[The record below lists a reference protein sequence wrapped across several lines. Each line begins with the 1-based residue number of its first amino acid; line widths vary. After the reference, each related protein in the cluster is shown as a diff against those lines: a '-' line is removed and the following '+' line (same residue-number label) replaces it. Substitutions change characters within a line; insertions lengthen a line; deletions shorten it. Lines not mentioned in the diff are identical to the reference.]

1 MKHLFVV
8 PTAGSILFLLL
19 LLMVQL
25 AGLNKPLLKN
35 EPLFLSSP
43 SFDTSNMSFAPT
55 PAIDIATPQV
65 LTPSFDE
72 ATAEQPPAMDV
83 SAIEADSPL
92 AQLLENIELND
103 PIVEPVVDMLDV
115 SLQVDVVN
123 DFLDGIAIAKPKVQK
138 TTKVKKVTKTKTV
151 VKKLTPTAAKVPAK
165 SAQEQSVAK
174 GAVSKSRSATP
185 ISRVKPR
192 YPSRAKKRGIE
203 GVVVVSFVVNKNGS
217 VNSQSIRIVRA
228 NPAKIFNKSVRRAL
242 VKWKFSPVDK
252 EYRTQYTLDFSLK
265 K

>member
-8 PTAGSILFLLL
+8 PTAGSILLLLL

-25 AGLNKPLLKN
+25 AGLNKASQKN
-35 EPLFLSSP
+35 ESVYLSS
-43 SFDTSNMSFAPT
+43 SVVDIGDMSFAPT
-55 PAIDIATPQV
+55 PATNPATPQV
-65 LTPSFDE
+65 LTPAFDE
-72 ATAEQPPAMDV
+72 SVAPQPPAMDV

-92 AQLLENIELND
+92 AQLLDNMEMQEQVL
-103 PIVEPVVDMLDV
+103 EPVVDVLDV
-115 SLQVDVVN
+115 SLQVDVSN
-123 DFLDGIAIAKPKVQK
+123 DFLDGIAIARPKTV
-138 TTKVKKVTKTKTV
+138 KVKKAIKA
-151 VKKLTPTAAKVPAK
+151 AAKKTEHGPAKTPVK

-174 GAVSKSRSATP
+174 GAVAQQRIATP

-203 GVVVVSFVVNKNGS
+203 GVVVVSFVVNTNGS

-228 NPAKIFNKSVRRAL
+228 NPAKVFNKSVRKAL
-242 VKWKFSPVDK
+242 LKWRFAPVDK

>member
-8 PTAGSILFLLL
+8 PTAGSILLLLL

-25 AGLNKPLLKN
+25 AGLNKVSQIN
-35 EPLFLSSP
+35 ESLFSS
-43 SFDTSNMSFAPT
+43 SSAVDISDMSFAPA
-55 PAIDIATPQV
+55 PAINIATPQV
-65 LTPSFDE
+65 LTPAFDE
-72 ATAEQPPAMDV
+72 APAQPPAMDV

-92 AQLLENIELND
+92 AQLLDNIEMQ
-103 PIVEPVVDMLDV
+103 EPVLELAIDVLDV
-115 SLQVDVVN
+115 SLQVDVAN
-123 DFLDGIAIAKPKVQK
+123 DFLDGIAIARPKTV
-138 TTKVKKVTKTKTV
+138 KVKKATKALARKTEPALA
-151 VKKLTPTAAKVPAK
+151 KTAVK

-174 GAVSKSRSATP
+174 GAVAQQRIATP

-203 GVVVVSFVVNKNGS
+203 GVVVVSFVVNTNGS

-228 NPAKIFNKSVRRAL
+228 NPAKVFNKSVRRAL
-242 VKWKFSPVDK
+242 LKWKFAPVDK

>member
-8 PTAGSILFLLL
+8 PTAGSVLFLLL

-25 AGLNKPLLKN
+25 AGLNKPVHKN

-55 PAIDIATPQV
+55 PAVDIATPQV

-72 ATAEQPPAMDV
+72 VAEQPPAMDV
-83 SAIEADSPL
+83 SAVEADSPL
-92 AQLLENIELND
+92 AEILENIELNE
-103 PIVEPVVDMLDV
+103 PVVEPVVDLLDV
-115 SLQVDVVN
+115 SLQVDAAN
-123 DFLDGIAIAKPKVQK
+123 DFLDGIAIARPKAQQAK
-138 TTKVKKVTKTKTV
+138 KQKKVAKAKPVAKKT
-151 VKKLTPTAAKVPAK
+151 AAISAKVPAK
-165 SAQEQSVAK
+165 SSKEQSVAK
-174 GAVSKSRSATP
+174 GDVSKPRSATP

-228 NPAKIFNKSVRRAL
+228 NPAKVFNKSVRKAL
-242 VKWKFSPVDK
+242 VKWRFAPVDK